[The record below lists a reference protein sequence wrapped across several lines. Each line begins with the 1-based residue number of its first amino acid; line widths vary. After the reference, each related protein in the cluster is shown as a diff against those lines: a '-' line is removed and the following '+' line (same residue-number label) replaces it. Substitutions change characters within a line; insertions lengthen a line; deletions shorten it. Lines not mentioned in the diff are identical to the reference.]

1 VKVIIL
7 AAGRGSRMKELTDT
21 LPKCLTLYR
30 GKPLINHCIDTLLGV
45 FSLSD
50 LVIIGGYKH
59 HTLRHLGIDLIENK
73 EWKTTNI
80 IGSLMAARRFLS
92 TDDCLVVYSDIF
104 FTNEAIYQMIEA
116 KSPAILSVS
125 RWKEIW
131 KSRFDNPLEDL
142 ESFQVSENGTT
153 LTEIGRK
160 PKNLSEIQGQFG
172 GIFKLNPK
180 IWTQIENEIDEL
192 VFMDTTTLIQNCL
205 ENKIVF
211 NVVNYDGE
219 WAELDT
225 RTDLEVQE

>member
-1 VKVIIL
+1 
-7 AAGRGSRMKELTDT
+7 
-21 LPKCLTLYR
+21 
-30 GKPLINHCIDTLLGV
+30 
-45 FSLSD
+45 
-50 LVIIGGYKH
+50 
-59 HTLRHLGIDLIENK
+59 
-73 EWKTTNI
+73 
-80 IGSLMAARRFLS
+80 
-92 TDDCLVVYSDIF
+92 LVVYSDIF

-172 GIFKLNPK
+172 GIFKLSPK

-192 VFMDTTTLIQNCL
+192 VFMDATTLIQNCL
-205 ENKIVF
+205 EHNIVF